1 MILAHWGAVGDDS
14 DDGWFHPGGGAAIQ
28 TAPRGGNPVA
38 DERQETGD
46 WRMSELDKAL
56 DRLGDA
62 VLRLV
67 EGTSRNQAGMD
78 AEARI
83 AELTAECERL
93 QAEVDDLR
101 AQREVDARLRNEAA
115 EAVRDALSDLRGLV
129 AAQGRDEQGDGNV

>member
-1 MILAHWGAVGDDS
+1 
-14 DDGWFHPGGGAAIQ
+14 
-28 TAPRGGNPVA
+28 
-38 DERQETGD
+38 
-46 WRMSELDKAL
+46 MSELDKAL

-67 EGTSRNQAGMD
+67 EGTGHNQTGLD

-101 AQREVDARLRNEAA
+101 AQRQVDARLRAEAA

-129 AAQGRDEQGDGNV
+129 SAQGQEGQGGGNV